1 MYKRM
6 IKILFIISIFTFN
19 LHAQSIL
26 DDFVKIYNIN
36 GKNYKLSGT
45 FTDIKDGKK
54 TVNKFDMIIGKDYKL
69 MYLKNNN
76 TLFLANKQGFFVQS
90 RNQVSP
96 LKIAGNYVVTGAAN
110 MNDLMSINFI
120 DDYKIEKEISSEEIN
135 LVKKNRSVPYAKA
148 ALKKTSYGYT
158 IDFFDNR
165 GKALKKAVYKKNN
178 NADYFDNMEFYN
190 LIINTNT
197 STICRIEKA
206 EPSSSSS
213 SYFRS
218 ENMKT
223 LFSLFK
229 D

>member
-19 LHAQSIL
+19 LHAQSIF

-110 MNDLMSINFI
+110 MND
-120 DDYKIEKEISSEEIN
+120 
-135 LVKKNRSVPYAKA
+135 
-148 ALKKTSYGYT
+148 
-158 IDFFDNR
+158 FD
-165 GKALKKAVYKKNN
+165 VYK
-178 NADYFDNMEFYN
+178 FY
-190 LIINTNT
+190 
-197 STICRIEKA
+197 
-206 EPSSSSS
+206 
-213 SYFRS
+213 
-218 ENMKT
+218 
-223 LFSLFK
+223 
-229 D
+229 

>member
-1 MYKRM
+1 MCKK
-6 IKILFIISIFTFN
+6 ILKILFIISILSFN
-19 LHAQSIL
+19 LYSQNIFN
-26 DDFVKIYNIN
+26 DFVKIYNRDD
-36 GKNYKLSGT
+36 KSYKMSGT

-54 TVNKFDMIIGKDYKL
+54 KVNNFDMIVGKDYKL

-76 TLFLANKQGFFVQS
+76 TLFLANNQGYFVQS

-96 LKIAGNYVVTGAAN
+96 LKISGSYVVTGAVN
-110 MNDLMSINFI
+110 MNDLMSINFT
-120 DDYKIEKEISSEEIN
+120 DDYKLDKVASDEEIN

-148 ALKKTSYGYT
+148 TLKKIAGGYS
-158 IDFFDNR
+158 IDFFDNSGKVLKR
-165 GKALKKAVYKKNN
+165 GIYKIKDN
-178 NADYFDNMEFYN
+178 YFNDMEFYN

-197 STICRIEKA
+197 STVCNISKI

-218 ENMKT
+218 ENMKM

-229 D
+229 